1 MVLIELIDQQ
11 INEKSILNPKSF
23 FNTFL
28 YNILAVLGHKK
39 LDSGILY
46 HFRLYYVIKFNS
58 IHIGHN

>member
-28 YNILAVLGHKK
+28 YNILEVLGHKK

-46 HFRLYYVIKFNS
+46 HFRLCYQIQ
-58 IHIGHN
+58 